1 MQVLPVLAVDLVSC
15 EGVVKHQN
23 LVCVL
28 QSRPCVVAVLQLDSG
43 VQQRQVSPDD
53 ESIGAV
59 CGESSTLVTLANLVL
74 VISQWLEQDQYYESQ
89 TSHSGRCNQSIGNRP
104 VVQVLGLI
112 SPPAYWFLHS
122 HYNQLILLCVSVEEN
137 KETYGYLF
145 LLHKRTR

>member
-1 MQVLPVLAVDLVSC
+1 MLPVLAVDLVSR

-43 VQQRQVSPDD
+43 VQQRQVPPDD

-59 CGESSTLVTLANLVL
+59 CGESSTLVTLVTLANLVL

-89 TSHSGRCNQSIGNRP
+89 TSHSGRCDQSIGNRP

-122 HYNQLILLCVSVEEN
+122 QYNQLILD
-137 KETYGYLF
+137 
-145 LLHKRTR
+145 R